1 MQSKLFQN
9 DNDTRYS
16 TFMTF
21 ICAIPKIYETESSTE
36 LFKKMYSMM
45 MNRVNYSETS
55 YTVTSF
61 FLEMLP
67 IYFNLGYTAK
77 E

>member
-1 MQSKLFQN
+1 
-9 DNDTRYS
+9 
-16 TFMTF
+16 MTF
-21 ICAIPKIYETESSTE
+21 ICAIPKIYETASSTE